1 MIFAP
6 QGAVIFRISD
16 FVRLLSCSRRGEVL
30 RWPFTSIAGAIDRIG
45 RKPIREISA
54 HYLGDAP
61 MIYPSSRS
69 SGLIGM
75 VLLGSLLVPVQAIA
89 NHIWIVRELPNEA
102 GVQTSI
108 DGQIFNSDPGSE
120 TQLVG
125 ANLNDGNY
133 VPQIINVNLY
143 EDAAHTIVSDRLDIS
158 VPAQNPPQI
167 NVGLTSDTDG
177 VPLLPLAPEN
187 LALTETGDVQFVVS
201 LTNSNGVRTDIFVQS
216 DVLDS
221 SVPEPSSAVL
231 LAVGFLGLLGFA
243 WHRRKRTIPV

>member
-1 MIFAP
+1 MLRP
-6 QGAVIFRISD
+6 
-16 FVRLLSCSRRGEVL
+16 LSR
-30 RWPFTSIAGAIDRIG
+30 PF
-45 RKPIREISA
+45 
-54 HYLGDAP
+54 
-61 MIYPSSRS
+61 
-69 SGLIGM
+69 GLMGM
-75 VLLGSLLVPVQAIA
+75 VLLGSLLVPLQAIA

-133 VPQIINVNLY
+133 VPQVINVNLY
-143 EDAAHTIVSDRLDIS
+143 EDAAHTIVSDRLDIT

-177 VPLLPLAPEN
+177 VSLQPLAPEN
-187 LALTETGDVQFVVS
+187 IALTETGDVQFVTS

-216 DVLDS
+216 DVMDAA
-221 SVPEPSSAVL
+221 VPEPSSVVL
-231 LAVGFLGLLGFA
+231 LAIGLLGLLGFA
-243 WHRRKRTIPV
+243 CHLKMVAA